1 MEVMIHSISR
11 RAFLKRSSVLTA
23 GLATL
28 GSGAS
33 LRAAKSPNEK
43 VVIAIVG
50 CNARGM
56 AHIAGYL
63 PLPNAEIGY
72 ICDVD
77 SRAVEKGIAAV
88 ARKQQRKPQGVK
100 DFRRILDNPD
110 VDAVSIATPDHWHA
124 PATILACA
132 AGKHVYV
139 EKPGSHNLRESELMV
154 AAARKYKRVVQMGNQ
169 RRSWPWVIESI
180 GALHA
185 GELGRVC
192 FARGWYTNHRTS
204 IGHGKPAPVPE
215 WLDYS
220 LWQGP
225 APERPFQDNIIH
237 YNWHWFWNW
246 GTGELGNNGVH
257 ALDLARWGLQVE
269 LPGRVTCGGNR
280 YFYQDDWETPDTI
293 MATFDFG
300 DKGITW
306 EGQSCAP
313 RGFEGSSFGVNFY
326 GEKGCMAMA
335 GSNSTIY
342 DLNNKVVREIK
353 GKSEGLFDFDS
364 IHFGNFLDGIREG
377 KSLKSEIEEGQKST
391 VLCHLGN
398 IAWRTGHTINFDPKE
413 RKIVGDQDAS
423 ALVGRTYRKGWE
435 PKV

>member
-1 MEVMIHSISR
+1 MIDSISR
-11 RAFLKRSSVLTA
+11 RSFPKQSSVLTA
-23 GLATL
+23 GVATL
-28 GSGAS
+28 GAAAS
-33 LRAAKSPNEK
+33 LRAAKSLNEK
-43 VVIAIVG
+43 VVIAIIG

-88 ARKQQRKPQGVK
+88 AKKQQRKPQGVT
-100 DFRRILDNPD
+100 DFRTILNNPD
-110 VDAVSIATPDHWHA
+110 VDAVSIATLHDCHA

-139 EKPGSHNLRESELMV
+139 ETPDSHNLHESALMV
-154 AAARKYKRVVQMGNQ
+154 AAARKHKRVVQMGNQ

-180 GALHA
+180 DALHA
-185 GELGRVC
+185 GEIGKVF
-192 FARGWYTNHRTS
+192 FARGWYTNHRDS

-257 ALDLARWGLQVE
+257 ALDLARWGLGVE
-269 LPGRVTCGGNR
+269 LPQRVTCGGNR

-293 MATFDFG
+293 IATFDFA

-313 RGFEGSSFGVNFY
+313 RGFEGATVGVNFS
-326 GEKGCMAMA
+326 GEKGCMATA
-335 GSNSTIY
+335 GGNWTIY
-342 DLNNKVVREIK
+342 DLNNKVARASKGTREA
-353 GKSEGLFDFDS
+353 LFDFDP
-364 IHFGNFLDGIREG
+364 ILIANVLDGIREG
-377 KSLKSEIEEGQKST
+377 KELRAEIAEGQKST

-398 IAWRTGHTINFDPKE
+398 IAWRTGHTINFDPKA
-413 RKIVGDQDAS
+413 RKIVGDDAAS
-423 ALVGRTYRKGWE
+423 ALVSRTYREGWE